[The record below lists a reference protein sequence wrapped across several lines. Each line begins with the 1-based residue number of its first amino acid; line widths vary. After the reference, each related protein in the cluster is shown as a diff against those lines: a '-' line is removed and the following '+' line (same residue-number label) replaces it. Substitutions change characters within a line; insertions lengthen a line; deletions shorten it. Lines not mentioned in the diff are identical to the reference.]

1 VSAAARL
8 AELHQAMDQI
18 LATLDRG
25 EIEAMPPMLDAY
37 DREVG
42 QFCAMEGA
50 AQLQEGVQALHD
62 RQLEAIAQM
71 RMRQGQVLGL
81 MRQQRQSSRAL
92 HAYAEAGGD

>member
-1 VSAAARL
+1 VNAAARL

-18 LATLDRG
+18 FAMLDRG

-37 DREVG
+37 DRDVG
-42 QFCAMEGA
+42 LFCAMEGA

-71 RMRQGQVLGL
+71 RIRQEQVLGL

-92 HAYAEAGGD
+92 HAYAGAGGD